1 MGFWHGV
8 WQRGIEKSTQPIGTI
23 NKVFVKL
30 LYDNIGLM
38 GKPQIER
45 MKKIIGILFLIVC
58 TNQIHAQIDTVI
70 IQPKLDTLIQIRD
83 TLIQKDSLHLDSNR
97 TDSVETFKI
106 KSNAKIIT
114 GIASF
119 YSKNLDGTK
128 TATGERYRNTKL
140 TAASNNYK
148 LNTWVKVTNLS
159 NDKFVIVRINDRMH
173 PRMAKRG
180 RVVDLSRAA
189 ANELDFM
196 KKGLTRV
203 RVEPLVRDNVD

>member
-1 MGFWHGV
+1 
-8 WQRGIEKSTQPIGTI
+8 
-23 NKVFVKL
+23 
-30 LYDNIGLM
+30 M

-45 MKKIIGILFLIVC
+45 MKKIIGFLLLLVC
-58 TNQIHAQIDTVI
+58 TNQIHAQIDTIINQTKIDTTILKMNVDSLIKNKDAIQLDSLVVDSVGLYKLKAKAKVI
-70 IQPKLDTLIQIRD
+70 I
-83 TLIQKDSLHLDSNR
+83 
-97 TDSVETFKI
+97 
-106 KSNAKIIT
+106 

-128 TATGERYRNTKL
+128 TATGEYYRNSKL

-180 RVVDLSRAA
+180 RVVDLSRTA

-203 RVEPLVRDNVD
+203 RVEPIDR

>member
-1 MGFWHGV
+1 
-8 WQRGIEKSTQPIGTI
+8 
-23 NKVFVKL
+23 
-30 LYDNIGLM
+30 
-38 GKPQIER
+38 
-45 MKKIIGILFLIVC
+45 MKKIIGFLLLLVC
-58 TNQIHAQIDTVI
+58 TNQIHAQIDTTI
-70 IQPKLDTLIQIRD
+70 IQPQTDTTIVKPKIDTLIQNNNA
-83 TLIQKDSLHLDSNR
+83 LQLDSLVV
-97 TDSVETFKI
+97 DSVGLYKL
-106 KSNAKIIT
+106 KAKAKVMT

-128 TATGERYRNTKL
+128 TATGEYYRNSKL

-159 NDKFVIVRINDRMH
+159 NDNFVIVRINDRMH

-189 ANELDFM
+189 AKELDFM

-203 RVEPLVRDNVD
+203 RVEPIDR

>member
-1 MGFWHGV
+1 
-8 WQRGIEKSTQPIGTI
+8 
-23 NKVFVKL
+23 
-30 LYDNIGLM
+30 
-38 GKPQIER
+38 
-45 MKKIIGILFLIVC
+45 MKKIIAFLLLIIGA
-58 TNQIHAQIDTVI
+58 NQVHAQIDTTIVQPKVDTII
-70 IQPKLDTLIQIRD
+70 IQPKVDTLVNLKD
-83 TLIQKDSLHLDSNR
+83 TLQVDSLKADSSTVFNL
-97 TDSVETFKI
+97 KP
-106 KSNAKIIT
+106 NAKVLI

-119 YSKNLDGTK
+119 YSKGLDGTK
-128 TATGERYRNTKL
+128 TATGEYYRNSKL

-189 ANELDFM
+189 AKELDFM

-203 RVEPLVRDNVD
+203 KVEPIDK

>member
-1 MGFWHGV
+1 M
-8 WQRGIEKSTQPIGTI
+8 
-23 NKVFVKL
+23 
-30 LYDNIGLM
+30 
-38 GKPQIER
+38 
-45 MKKIIGILFLIVC
+45 
-58 TNQIHAQIDTVI
+58 DTVI
-70 IQPKLDTLIQIRD
+70 QIKDTLILDATKLDTLGG
-83 TLIQKDSLHLDSNR
+83 
-97 TDSVETFKI
+97 FKL
-106 KSNAKIIT
+106 KPAAKVIT

-128 TATGERYRNTKL
+128 TATGERYRNAKL
-140 TAASNNYK
+140 TAASNNFK
-148 LNTWVKVTNLS
+148 LNTWVKVTNIS

-203 RVEPLVRDNVD
+203 KVEPIERSNVD